1 MSRRQSHTSF
11 VVLLVLLAT
20 GLFGNWHNH
29 AYSPKEPVTCPAAFL
44 SLSHLADNPEN
55 SAQQPPVFFRLEC
68 ILSNTPQVFNGQ
80 FFLSPSSGRSPPVII
95 SSAAI

>member
-1 MSRRQSHTSF
+1 MSRGQSYNS
-11 VVLLVLLAT
+11 LLLLAMLLLS
-20 GLFGNWHNH
+20 GMFGNWHNH
-29 AYSPKEPVTCPAAFL
+29 AYSPNEPVTCPAAFL

-68 ILSNTPQVFNGQ
+68 ILSNSPHVFNGQ

-95 SSAAI
+95 SSVTI